1 MANNASSTLPA
12 TMRAWVYNSTKGGIE
27 NNLKLIP
34 DYPVP
39 EHFRTLPS
47 PPAGKGDAVLVKIL
61 AASLNPIDHKLVE
74 LPVVGGLIQK
84 KPATPAID
92 FCGRVVL
99 VPANSTSTLKAG
111 QLVAGKLPPQ
121 TQYGALAEYAV
132 TYSNNIVPV
141 PAGVSVEQASTIGIC
156 GSTAWTAVVPQIEA
170 ARERN
175 KKSGGGTEPLR
186 VFVNGGSGGIGSF
199 VVPIAKA
206 LGCHVTATCSAAN
219 ANLVTKTLGAD
230 DTIDYRTTN
239 VSEALIR
246 KTKEAGRPYDVG
258 VDAIGMK
265 FGLYKAADTYLAA
278 GAQFP
283 RIGMEFSTITD
294 AIAIVYRPTFLG
306 GGKHVSPFVE
316 GRATVPILTSLLDLM
331 AQGKLN
337 IPLDG
342 GAAVPFSDV
351 PRAYARIKTHRT
363 QGKIV
368 VRVAED
374 N

>member
-1 MANNASSTLPA
+1 MANNTSSSLPA

-27 NNLKLIP
+27 NNLKLVSNLPIP
-34 DYPVP
+34 D
-39 EHFRTLPS
+39 HFRTLPS
-47 PPAGKGDAVLVKIL
+47 PPAGKGDAVLVRIL
-61 AASLNPIDHKLVE
+61 AASLNPVDHKLAE
-74 LPVVGGLIQK
+74 LPLVGGLIQK
-84 KPATPAID
+84 KPATPAVD
-92 FCGRVVL
+92 FCGRVVR
-99 VPANSTSTLKAG
+99 VPNNSSSPLKAG

-121 TQYGALAEYAV
+121 TQHGALAEYAV
-132 TYSNNIVPV
+132 AYSTNVVPV
-141 PAGVSVEQASTIGIC
+141 PAGVSVEQAATIGIC
-156 GSTAWTAVVPQIEA
+156 GSTAWSAIVPQIEA

-175 KKSGGGTEPLR
+175 KKTGNGEPLR

-199 VVPIAKA
+199 LVPIAKSF
-206 LGCHVTATCSAAN
+206 GCHVTATCSAAN
-219 ANLVTKTLGAD
+219 SRLVRETLGAD
-230 DTIDYRTTN
+230 NTIDYRTTN
-239 VSEALIR
+239 VADALVQ
-246 KTKEAGRPYDVG
+246 KAKESGPFDVA

-265 FGLYKAADTYLAA
+265 FGLYKAADEYLVE

-306 GGKHVSPFVE
+306 GGRHLSPFVE
-316 GRATVPILTSLLDLM
+316 GPATTEKLTSLLRLM

-342 GAAVPFSDV
+342 GAAMPFSDV
-351 PRAYARIKTHRT
+351 PRAYARIKSHRT

-368 VRVAED
+368 VCVAED

>member
-1 MANNASSTLPA
+1 MAANSTPTTLPA
-12 TMRAWVYNSTKGGIE
+12 TMRAWVYKTTKGGIE
-27 NNLKLIP
+27 NTLKLIP
-34 DYPVP
+34 DYPIP
-39 EHFRTLPS
+39 DHFRTLPS

-61 AASLNPIDHKLVE
+61 AASLNPIDHKLTE
-74 LPVVGGLIQK
+74 LPIVGGLVQK
-84 KPATPAID
+84 KPATPAVD
-92 FCGRVVL
+92 FCGRVVR
-99 VPANSTSTLKAG
+99 VPANSSSPLKAG

-121 TQYGALAEYAV
+121 SQHGALAEYAV
-132 TYSNNIVPV
+132 AYSTNIVPV
-141 PAGVSVEQASTIGIC
+141 PSGVSVEQAATIGIC

-175 KKSGGGTEPLR
+175 KKTGGAEPLR
-186 VFVNGGSGGIGSF
+186 IFINGGSGGIGSF
-199 VVPIAKA
+199 AVPIAKA
-206 LGCHVTATCSAAN
+206 LGCHVTATCSGAN
-219 ANLVTKTLGAD
+219 ANLVKNTLGAD

-239 VSEALIR
+239 VSEALIK
-246 KTKEAGRPYDVG
+246 KTKEAGRPFDVG

-265 FGLYKAADTYLAA
+265 FGLYKAADHFLAP

-306 GGKHVSPFVE
+306 GGQHVSPFVE
-316 GRATVPILTSLLDLM
+316 GRATTRILTSLLDLM
-331 AQGKLN
+331 EQGKLN

-351 PRAYARIKTHRT
+351 PRAYARLKSHRT

-368 VRVAED
+368 VRVTGD